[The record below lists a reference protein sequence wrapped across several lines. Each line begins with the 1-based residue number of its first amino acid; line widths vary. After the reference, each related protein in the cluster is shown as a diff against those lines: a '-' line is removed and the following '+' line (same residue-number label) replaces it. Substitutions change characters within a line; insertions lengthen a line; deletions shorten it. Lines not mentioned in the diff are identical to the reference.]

1 MSINYEIHTIS
12 NSQGSGTARH
22 FARIFEGSPMSA
34 QQLEHLIQDNS
45 TLKKGDIEA
54 TLSELREQM
63 VRELSQGHRF
73 YIPNVGYFSLSVK
86 LDADGKA
93 VEKVSSGDLRL
104 HNINFRPEASLLQE
118 VGSKVRFRR
127 ARLTSKSVVYEEKQL
142 LSLLMDYL
150 SANHF
155 ITCRTM
161 QRQFR
166 LRETAARKW
175 LKRFVEQ
182 GVIRRE
188 GARNAPV
195 YIFSASNR
203 MMMY

>member
-12 NSQGSGTARH
+12 NSQGSGAARH
-22 FARIFEGSPMSA
+22 FARIVEGSPMSA

-93 VEKVSSGDLRL
+93 VEKVSGKDLHL

-150 SANHF
+150 AANHF

-195 YIFSASNR
+195 YIKE
-203 MMMY
+203 

>member
-1 MSINYEIHTIS
+1 MSINYEIHTLS
-12 NSQGSGTARH
+12 NSQGSRTARH
-22 FARIFEGSPMSA
+22 FARIVEGSPMSA

-93 VEKVSSGDLRL
+93 VEKVSGKDLRL

-155 ITCRTM
+155 ITCRTV

-195 YIFSASNR
+195 YIKA
-203 MMMY
+203 

>member
-34 QQLEHLIQDNS
+34 QQLECLIQDNS

-73 YIPNVGYFSLSVK
+73 HIPNVGYFSLSVK

-93 VEKVSSGDLRL
+93 VEKVSGGDLRL

-195 YIFSASNR
+195 YIKA
-203 MMMY
+203 

>member
-1 MSINYEIHTIS
+1 MSINYEIHTIN
-12 NSQGSGTARH
+12 NSQGSGAARH

-34 QQLEHLIQDNS
+34 QQLERLIQDNS

-118 VGSKVRFRR
+118 VSSKVRFRR

-150 SANHF
+150 AANHF

-161 QRQFR
+161 QRQFG

-195 YIFSASNR
+195 YIKA
-203 MMMY
+203 

>member
-1 MSINYEIHTIS
+1 MSINYEIHTIN

-22 FARIFEGSPMSA
+22 FARIVEGSPMSA
-34 QQLEHLIQDNS
+34 QQLECLIQDNS

-93 VEKVSSGDLRL
+93 VEKVSGSDLRL
-104 HNINFRPEASLLQE
+104 HNINFRPEASLLHE
-118 VGSKVRFRR
+118 VGSSVRFRR
-127 ARLTSKSVVYEEKQL
+127 ASVTSKSVVYDEQQL
-142 LSLLMDYL
+142 LTLLTDYL
-150 SANHF
+150 SANYV
-155 ITCRTM
+155 ITCREM
-161 QRQFR
+161 QRQFG

-175 LKRFVEQ
+175 LKHFVEI
-182 GVIRRE
+182 GVIRKE

-195 YIFSASNR
+195 YIG
-203 MMMY
+203 M

>member
-1 MSINYEIHTIS
+1 MSINYEIHTIN

-22 FARIFEGSPMSA
+22 FARIVEGSPMSA
-34 QQLEHLIQDNS
+34 QQLERLIQDNS

-93 VEKVSSGDLRL
+93 VEKVSGGDLRL

-127 ARLTSKSVVYEEKQL
+127 ARLTSKSVAYEEKQL
-142 LSLLMDYL
+142 LSLLMD
-150 SANHF
+150 F

-195 YIFSASNR
+195 YIKA
-203 MMMY
+203 

>member
-22 FARIFEGSPMSA
+22 FARIVEGSPMSA
-34 QQLEHLIQDNS
+34 QQLERLIQDNS

-93 VEKVSSGDLRL
+93 VEKVSSGDLHL

-118 VGSKVRFRR
+118 VSSKVRFRR

-195 YIFSASNR
+195 YIKA
-203 MMMY
+203 

>member
-12 NSQGSGTARH
+12 NSQGSGAARH

-34 QQLEHLIQDNS
+34 QQLERLIQDNS

-93 VEKVSSGDLRL
+93 VEKVSGGDLRL

-127 ARLTSKSVVYEEKQL
+127 VRLTSKSVVYEEKQL

-150 SANHF
+150 AANHF

-195 YIFSASNR
+195 YIKA
-203 MMMY
+203 

>member
-22 FARIFEGSPMSA
+22 FARIFEGSPMTA
-34 QQLEHLIQDNS
+34 QQLECLIQDNS

-93 VEKVSSGDLRL
+93 VEKVSGGDLRL

-127 ARLTSKSVVYEEKQL
+127 ARFTSKSVVYEEKQL

-150 SANHF
+150 AANHF
-155 ITCRTM
+155 ITCR
-161 QRQFR
+161 
-166 LRETAARKW
+166 
-175 LKRFVEQ
+175 V
-182 GVIRRE
+182 
-188 GARNAPV
+188 
-195 YIFSASNR
+195 
-203 MMMY
+203 

>member
-1 MSINYEIHTIS
+1 MT
-12 NSQGSGTARH
+12 
-22 FARIFEGSPMSA
+22 A

-54 TLSELREQM
+54 TLSELRELM

-93 VEKVSSGDLRL
+93 VEKVSGGDLRL

-195 YIFSASNR
+195 YIKA
-203 MMMY
+203 

>member
-22 FARIFEGSPMSA
+22 FARIVEGSPMSA

-93 VEKVSSGDLRL
+93 VEKVSGGDLRL
-104 HNINFRPEASLLQE
+104 HNI
-118 VGSKVRFRR
+118 
-127 ARLTSKSVVYEEKQL
+127 TSDQ
-142 LSLLMDYL
+142 
-150 SANHF
+150 
-155 ITCRTM
+155 
-161 QRQFR
+161 R
-166 LRETAARKW
+166 LRSCRKWAARCVFVVHASRRSRW
-175 LKRFVEQ
+175 CTRRSSYSRF
-182 GVIRRE
+182 
-188 GARNAPV
+188 
-195 YIFSASNR
+195 
-203 MMMY
+203 

>member
-1 MSINYEIHTIS
+1 MSINYEIHTLS
-12 NSQGSGTARH
+12 NSQGTGAERH
-22 FARIFEGSPMSA
+22 FARIFEGSPMTA
-34 QQLEHLIQDNS
+34 QQLERLIQDNS

-93 VEKVSSGDLRL
+93 VEKVSGKDLHL

-150 SANHF
+150 AANHF

-195 YIFSASNR
+195 YIKA
-203 MMMY
+203 

>member
-1 MSINYEIHTIS
+1 MSINYEIHTIR

-22 FARIFEGSPMSA
+22 FARIFEGSPMSV
-34 QQLEHLIQDNS
+34 QQLERLIQDNS
-45 TLKKGDIEA
+45 TLKRGDIEA
-54 TLSELREQM
+54 TLLELREQM

-93 VEKVSSGDLRL
+93 VEKVSGKDLRL
-104 HNINFRPEASLLQE
+104 HNINFRPEASLLHE
-118 VGSKVRFRR
+118 VGSSVRFRR
-127 ARLTSKSVVYEEKQL
+127 ASVTSKSVMYDEKQL

-150 SANHF
+150 SANHL
-155 ITCRTM
+155 ITCRDM
-161 QRQFR
+161 QRQFG

-195 YIFSASNR
+195 YIKA
-203 MMMY
+203 

>member
-1 MSINYEIHTIS
+1 MSINYEIHTLS
-12 NSQGSGTARH
+12 NSQGTGAERH
-22 FARIFEGSPMSA
+22 FARIFEGSPMTA
-34 QQLEHLIQDNS
+34 QQLERLIQDNS

-93 VEKVSSGDLRL
+93 VEKVSGKDLHL

-127 ARLTSKSVVYEEKQL
+127 ARLTSKSVAYEEKQL

-150 SANHF
+150 AANHF
-155 ITCRTM
+155 ITCRTV

-195 YIFSASNR
+195 YIKA
-203 MMMY
+203 

>member
-1 MSINYEIHTIS
+1 MSINYEIHTIN

-34 QQLEHLIQDNS
+34 QQLERLIQDNS

-93 VEKVSSGDLRL
+93 VEKVSGGDLRL

-195 YIFSASNR
+195 YIKA
-203 MMMY
+203 

>member
-12 NSQGSGTARH
+12 NSQGSGAARH
-22 FARIFEGSPMSA
+22 FARIFEGSPMTA
-34 QQLEHLIQDNS
+34 QQLERLIQDNS

-93 VEKVSSGDLRL
+93 VEKVSGKDLHL

-127 ARLTSKSVVYEEKQL
+127 ARLTSKSVAYEEKQL

-150 SANHF
+150 AANHF
-155 ITCRTM
+155 ITCRTV

-195 YIFSASNR
+195 YIKA
-203 MMMY
+203 

>member
-1 MSINYEIHTIS
+1 MSINYEIHTLS
-12 NSQGSGTARH
+12 NSQGTGAERH
-22 FARIFEGSPMSA
+22 FARIFEGSPMTA
-34 QQLEHLIQDNS
+34 QQLERLIQDNS

-93 VEKVSSGDLRL
+93 VEKVSGGDLRL

-127 ARLTSKSVVYEEKQL
+127 ARLTSKSVAYEEKQL

-155 ITCRTM
+155 ITCCTM

-195 YIFSASNR
+195 YIKA
-203 MMMY
+203 

>member
-12 NSQGSGTARH
+12 NSQGSGTAHH
-22 FARIFEGSPMSA
+22 FARIVEGSPMSA

-93 VEKVSSGDLRL
+93 VEKVSGKDLRL

-118 VGSKVRFRR
+118 VGSKVRFVVRASRR
-127 ARLTSKSVVYEEKQL
+127 SRWCTRRSSY
-142 LSLLMDYL
+142 S
-150 SANHF
+150 
-155 ITCRTM
+155 
-161 QRQFR
+161 
-166 LRETAARKW
+166 
-175 LKRFVEQ
+175 RF
-182 GVIRRE
+182 
-188 GARNAPV
+188 
-195 YIFSASNR
+195 
-203 MMMY
+203 

>member
-22 FARIFEGSPMSA
+22 FARIVEGSPMTA
-34 QQLEHLIQDNS
+34 QQLERLIQDNS

-93 VEKVSSGDLRL
+93 VEKVSGGDLRL

-118 VGSKVRFRR
+118 VSSKVRFRR
-127 ARLTSKSVVYEEKQL
+127 ARLTSKSVAYEEKQL

-161 QRQFR
+161 QCQFR

-195 YIFSASNR
+195 YIKA
-203 MMMY
+203 

>member
-1 MSINYEIHTIS
+1 MT
-12 NSQGSGTARH
+12 
-22 FARIFEGSPMSA
+22 A

-166 LRETAARKW
+166 LRETAACKW

-195 YIFSASNR
+195 YIKA
-203 MMMY
+203 

>member
-1 MSINYEIHTIS
+1 MSINYEIHTLS
-12 NSQGSGTARH
+12 NSQGTGAERH
-22 FARIFEGSPMSA
+22 FARIFEGSPMTA

-93 VEKVSSGDLRL
+93 VEKVSGKDLHL

-175 LKRFVEQ
+175 LKRFVEH

-195 YIFSASNR
+195 YIFSASKR
-203 MMMY
+203 MMY

>member
-127 ARLTSKSVVYEEKQL
+127 ARLTSKSVVYEEKQQYLRISVQRDSPFADERVL
-142 LSLLMDYL
+142 LWRLMRGGCNIASDASSLVSSDL
-150 SANHF
+150 AH
-155 ITCRTM
+155 M
-161 QRQFR
+161 Q
-166 LRETAARKW
+166 LRYHPLRAKMS
-175 LKRFVEQ
+175 L
-182 GVIRRE
+182 
-188 GARNAPV
+188 
-195 YIFSASNR
+195 
-203 MMMY
+203 

>member
-1 MSINYEIHTIS
+1 MSINYEIHTLS
-12 NSQGSGTARH
+12 NSQGTGAERH
-22 FARIFEGSPMSA
+22 FARIFEGSPMTA
-34 QQLEHLIQDNS
+34 QQLECLIQDNS

-93 VEKVSSGDLRL
+93 VEKVSGKDLHL

-127 ARLTSKSVVYEEKQL
+127 ARLTSKSVAYEEKQL

-182 GVIRRE
+182 GVIRRK

-195 YIFSASNR
+195 YIKA
-203 MMMY
+203 

>member
-1 MSINYEIHTIS
+1 MSINYEIHTLS
-12 NSQGSGTARH
+12 NSQGTGAERH

-34 QQLEHLIQDNS
+34 QQLERLIQDNS

-93 VEKVSSGDLRL
+93 VEKVSGKDLHL

-127 ARLTSKSVVYEEKQL
+127 ARLTSKSVAYEEKQL

-150 SANHF
+150 AANHF
-155 ITCRTM
+155 ITCRTV

-195 YIFSASNR
+195 YIKA
-203 MMMY
+203 

>member
-12 NSQGSGTARH
+12 NSQGSGTACH
-22 FARIFEGSPMSA
+22 FARIVEGSPMTA

-93 VEKVSSGDLRL
+93 VEKVSGKDLHL

-127 ARLTSKSVVYEEKQL
+127 ARLTSKSVAYEEKQL

-182 GVIRRE
+182 GVIRRK

-195 YIFSASNR
+195 YIKA
-203 MMMY
+203 